1 MLATANTEKKVG
13 RGFGKNAGEWT
24 GKVEISMEKLPGSRH
39 SMHGNVLTYS
49 ISYF

>member
-24 GKVEISMEKLPGSRH
+24 GKVVISKEEILGSKR
-39 SMHGNVLTYS
+39 STYG
-49 ISYF
+49 YMLNYPRL